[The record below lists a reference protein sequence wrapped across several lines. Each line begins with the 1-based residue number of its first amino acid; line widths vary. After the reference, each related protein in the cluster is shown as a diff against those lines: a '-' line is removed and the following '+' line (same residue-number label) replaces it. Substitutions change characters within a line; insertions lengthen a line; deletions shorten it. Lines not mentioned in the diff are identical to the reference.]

1 MKIQVVGE
9 GDEDSDSVYE
19 RLYELKTS
27 GKFTGTLEYIRNVE
41 PIRRRGLYHNL
52 VIIIN
57 DIFLINIIPESNE
70 ELLKKI
76 DKYK

>member
-9 GDEDSDSVYE
+9 GDEDSDIVYE